1 MNSPVQIAVPGK
13 IIISGEYAV
22 LNGAIAIV
30 STIDQKLKVSIKST
44 DHEHHVYTTSIAKE
58 RFPFLHDNDSNIHWL
73 ASDPGSHGSL
83 VQHVFKALE
92 IIPEEKLYIAI
103 DSSEFFISNK
113 NNKSIKLGI
122 GSSAA
127 VSVGLIKALSQ
138 HLKLPLSPEILLEK
152 SNLAHQMFQNNLG
165 SGIDVLCSFADQ
177 GVIECTKDSINDFS
191 WTQLHWPKG
200 LYIKILTT
208 CEDAITHQLIGNYYK
223 TQKDFSEEC
232 SPMIQEL
239 LSITSKLSTAWKSQ
253 SINAI
258 LDLLV
263 AYDAQLKKIDHLGS
277 IGIYTTI
284 HKNIQRVAEEFNVFY
299 KPSGAGGGDIGI
311 ALSSSPE
318 SLNSFLDQI
327 DRLNWNI
334 SCLPSKDDYNES
346 FVSSSSE
353 KSSTLI
359 ISRATLSYS
368 SNCLTCSLVIMLI
381 FSAAATNSSKV

>member
-1 MNSPVQIAVPGK
+1 MNSPVQISVPGK
-13 IIISGEYAV
+13 IIVSGEYAV
-22 LNGAIAIV
+22 LNGAFAIV
-30 STIDQKLKVSIKST
+30 STTDQKLKVSIKST
-44 DHEHHVYTTSIAKE
+44 DHDHHVYTTSIAKE
-58 RFPFLHDNDSNIHWL
+58 HFPFLHDNGANIHWL
-73 ASDPGSHGSL
+73 ASDPGVHGSL
-83 VQHVFKALE
+83 VQHAFKALE
-92 IIPEEKLYIAI
+92 LIPEEKLYIAI

-113 NNKSIKLGI
+113 KNKRIKLGI

-127 VSVGLIKALSQ
+127 ISVGLIKALSR
-138 HLKLPLSPEILLEK
+138 HLKLPLSPEVLLEK
-152 SNLAHQMFQNNLG
+152 SNLTHRMFQNNLG
-165 SGIDVLCSFADQ
+165 SGIDVLCSFVDQ

-223 TQKDFSEEC
+223 TQKNFSEEC

-284 HKNIQRVAEEFNVFY
+284 HKNIQRVAKEFNVFY
-299 KPSGAGGGDIGI
+299 KPSGAGGGDMGI

-318 SLNSFLDQI
+318 SLNGFLDEI

-334 SCLPSKDDYNES
+334 SCLPSKDDY
-346 FVSSSSE
+346 
-353 KSSTLI
+353 
-359 ISRATLSYS
+359 
-368 SNCLTCSLVIMLI
+368 
-381 FSAAATNSSKV
+381 